1 MADPTPKPLPFE
13 PARVRGLSE
22 KLLRSHYEN
31 NYLGAV
37 RNLAAARAE
46 IAGLADTAPGFVR
59 GGLLRSEAM
68 FRGSVVLHEAYFG
81 HLGGNGEAGGDV
93 REAIARAWGS
103 FDAGTQ
109 ALRSGALALAGG
121 SGWALLVL
129 DLVTGELS
137 VTAGPDH
144 AHMPISAV
152 PLVALDMY
160 EHSYHMDF
168 GTAAARYVDA
178 FFGNLDWQV
187 IDERYRLAQAARTA
201 LAGWR

>member
-93 REAIARAWGS
+93 RDAIARTTEGVDI
-103 FDAGTQ
+103 DAQ
-109 ALRSGALALAGG
+109 AGG

-178 FFGNLDWQV
+178 LFGNLDWQV
-187 IDERYRLAQAARTA
+187 IDERYRLAPAARTA